1 MRNWVAALGGT
12 LGILSW
18 ALPWLNF
25 RPNRLLSGQ
34 AESLRNLPNM
44 WGYAALV
51 FWVLTLLL
59 AFAPLKMSE
68 RAVPLRGW
76 LLGALVALAVV
87 SSGFYLQ
94 VSSTAL
100 TASAGA
106 LSRASLSGGAW
117 LSLLALDG
125 AGFGVGQEARFAALL
140 GPLAFLGLFA
150 VGAFSSLGPAVE
162 LRGVADSF
170 GPELVRHLALSFTAL
185 LISALIGIPLGIAAA
200 RSPALAG
207 PVLGGAGFLQTVPS
221 LSLFGL
227 LLPPLAALGR
237 GTTLGTLLLWLLGSS
252 VLSFVFSR
260 IPFKDRIGGNIKLI
274 GSSVFGALAVSTG
287 LLIAGMLL
295 YNAFTGNL
303 EALGNFKFSSLLSD
317 IGVRGIGAAPAL
329 IALTLYALLPIVVN
343 TYVGLR
349 NVPEGVR
356 DAARGMGMNPTQSL
370 LRAELPLSLPFLFEG
385 VRSSLVLTLGIAT
398 IAALI
403 GAGGLGFFVQRGVEG
418 AIPDLVLLGAAPV
431 VILALLGDALVKGLA
446 RVFVPKG
453 L

>member
-1 MRNWVAALGGT
+1 MRNWVAALGGAM
-12 LGILSW
+12 GAVSW
-18 ALPWLNF
+18 LLPWLNF

-34 AESLRNLPNM
+34 AQSLWNGPNV
-44 WGYAALV
+44 WGYAALI
-51 FWVLTLLL
+51 FWLLTLVL
-59 AFAPLKMSE
+59 AFLKLKSSE

-76 LLGALVALAVV
+76 MLGALVALATI

-94 VSSTAL
+94 VSSETL
-100 TASAGA
+100 TGAAGE

-117 LSLLALDG
+117 LSLLALYV
-125 AGFGVGQEARFAALL
+125 AGFGVGQEARFAAWL
-140 GPLAFLGLFA
+140 GPLGLLGLFF

-185 LISALIGIPLGIAAA
+185 LLSALVGIPLGIAAA

-252 VLSFVFSR
+252 AIAFFISR
-260 IPFKDRIGGNIKLI
+260 IPLGGRVAGTVKLI
-274 GSSVFGALAVSTG
+274 LSSIFGALSVSTG
-287 LLIAGMLL
+287 LLIVGMLL
-295 YNAFTGNL
+295 YNVFTGNL
-303 EALGNFKFSSLLSD
+303 EALGNFQPSSVLAD

-370 LRAELPLSLPFLFEG
+370 FRAELPLSLPFLFEG
-385 VRSSLVLTLGIAT
+385 LRSSLVLTLGIAT

-418 AIPDLVLLGAAPV
+418 SIPDLVLLGAAPV

>member
-1 MRNWVAALGGT
+1 MRNWVAALGGA
-12 LGILSW
+12 LGAISW

-34 AESLRNLPNM
+34 AESLWNLPSV

-51 FWVLTLLL
+51 FWVLTLIL
-59 AFAPLKMSE
+59 ALMPLKMSQ
-68 RAVPLRGW
+68 RAIPLRGW
-76 LLGALVALAVV
+76 LLGALVALATV

-94 VSSTAL
+94 VSSASL
-100 TASAGA
+100 TAGAGEF
-106 LSRASLSGGAW
+106 SRASLSGGAW
-117 LSLLALDG
+117 LSLLALYV

-140 GPLAFLGLFA
+140 GPLALLGLLS

-162 LRGVADSF
+162 LRGVSDSF

-185 LISALIGIPLGIAAA
+185 LISAFVGVPLGIAAA

-252 VLSFVFSR
+252 AVAFLISR
-260 IPFKDRIGGNIKLI
+260 IPLGGRIGGNLKLAV
-274 GSSVFGALAVSTG
+274 SSLFGALAVSIG

-295 YNAFTGNL
+295 YNVFTGNL
-303 EALGNFKFSSLLSD
+303 EALGNFRFSNLLSD

-356 DAARGMGMNPTQSL
+356 DAAKGMGMNPTQSL
-370 LRAELPLSLPFLFEG
+370 FRAELPLSLPFLFEG
-385 VRSSLVLTLGIAT
+385 IRSSLVLTLGIAT

-418 AIPDLVLLGAAPV
+418 SIPDLVLLGAAPV

-453 L
+453 I